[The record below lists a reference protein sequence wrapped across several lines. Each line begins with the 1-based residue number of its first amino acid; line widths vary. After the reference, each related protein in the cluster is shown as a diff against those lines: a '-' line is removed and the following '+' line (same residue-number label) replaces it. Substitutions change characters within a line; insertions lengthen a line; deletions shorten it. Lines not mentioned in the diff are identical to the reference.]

1 MQLNVLR
8 GGRSARCMGNSPRGD
23 AYLCLVERSGWLVRA
38 SLVYDPV
45 TLLKRGEIESEAVIK
60 MQRETHQNKCNGH
73 REN

>member
-1 MQLNVLR
+1 MHGELTKR
-8 GGRSARCMGNSPRGD
+8 G
-23 AYLCLVERSGWLVRA
+23 CLSLSGGKEWLVVRA